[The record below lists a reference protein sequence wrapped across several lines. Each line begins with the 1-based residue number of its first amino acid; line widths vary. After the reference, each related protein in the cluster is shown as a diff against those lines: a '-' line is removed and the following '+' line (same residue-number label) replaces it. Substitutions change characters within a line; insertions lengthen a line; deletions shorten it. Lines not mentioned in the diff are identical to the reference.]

1 MSWLPGWILVIPIL
15 TFLVFVHE
23 LGHFAVAKKLGI
35 KVTEFGFGFPPRIWG
50 FKRGETLY
58 SINIIPLGGFVKM
71 VGEEDPSE
79 KRSFAHQS
87 ITHRMAVLL
96 AGPFMNLVIPILI
109 FTILLALPHD
119 KHIGIVTVGSV
130 APGSP
135 AVEAGIRPGDAIL
148 GVNGITIDNHVDLVQ
163 QIQKLKGQETELTLR
178 RNVSSP
184 ISGLT
189 SSPEFSHTETVLLT
203 PRKSPPNL
211 SVVAYV
217 TDPSFEV
224 SLEDAKSYDKSLEI
238 GDTLTQGAVGVLIG
252 TSGTKVIRDK
262 IPVWKALPQSL
273 TRIVDTITFTFVGL
287 SGWISG
293 GDDPG
298 LAGPIGIAQV
308 TGEVANIGITP
319 VLELTALISIS
330 LALVNILPI
339 PALDGG
345 RLLFILIEGARGGK
359 RISPRI
365 EGIIHMA
372 GFAALI
378 GLIVVM
384 SYFDVLRIVS
394 GGTFIQ

>member
-50 FKRGETLY
+50 IKRGETLY
-58 SINIIPLGGFVKM
+58 SVNIIPLGGFVKM

-79 KRSFAHQS
+79 QRSFARQS
-87 ITHRMAVLL
+87 VTHRTAVLL
-96 AGPFMNLVIPILI
+96 AGPFMNLVVPIFI
-109 FTILLALPHD
+109 FTALLALPHD

-135 AVEAGIRPGDAIL
+135 AVEAGIRPGDEIL
-148 GVNGITIDNHVDLVQ
+148 GVNGITVENHVDLVKR
-163 QIQKLKGQETELTLR
+163 IQNSKGQQTELTLR
-178 RNVSSP
+178 RNVSYP
-184 ISGLT
+184 LSGFT

-211 SVVAYV
+211 VVVEYV
-217 TDPSFEV
+217 SDPNSEV
-224 SLEDAKSYDKSLEI
+224 NLTDAKSYDESLEV

-262 IPVWKALPQSL
+262 IPLWKALPQSL
-273 TRIVDTITFTFVGL
+273 TRIVDTIKFTFVGL

-359 RISPRI
+359 RISPRT

>member
-1 MSWLPGWILVIPIL
+1 
-15 TFLVFVHE
+15 
-23 LGHFAVAKKLGI
+23 
-35 KVTEFGFGFPPRIWG
+35 
-50 FKRGETLY
+50 
-58 SINIIPLGGFVKM
+58 
-71 VGEEDPSE
+71 
-79 KRSFAHQS
+79 
-87 ITHRMAVLL
+87 MAVLL
-96 AGPFMNLVIPILI
+96 AGPFMNLVVPILI

-148 GVNGITIDNHVDLVQ
+148 RVNETTIDNHVDLVQ

-178 RNVSSP
+178 RNASSP
-184 ISGLT
+184 ISGFAN
-189 SSPEFSHTETVLLT
+189 SPEFSHTETILLT
-203 PRKSPPNL
+203 PRKPPPNL
-211 SVVAYV
+211 SVVASV

-359 RISPRI
+359 RISPQT

-384 SYFDVLRIVS
+384 SYFDVLRIIS

>member
-1 MSWLPGWILVIPIL
+1 MSLIPGWILVIPIL

-50 FKRGETLY
+50 IKKGETLY
-58 SINIIPLGGFVKM
+58 SVNIIPLGGFVKM

-79 KRSFAHQS
+79 QRSFARQPL
-87 ITHRMAVLL
+87 IHRISVLI
-96 AGPFMNLVIPILI
+96 AGPLMNLFITILI
-109 FTILLALPHD
+109 FTVLLALPHD
-119 KHIGIVTVGSV
+119 KHVGIVTVGSV
-130 APGSP
+130 APHSP

-148 GVNGITIDNHVDLVQ
+148 GVNGESVENHVDLVKI
-163 QIQKLKGQETELTLR
+163 IQSQKGKETSLTLR
-178 RNVSSP
+178 RNASSP
-184 ISGLT
+184 VSGLT
-189 SSPEFSHTETVLLT
+189 SSPDFSHTETVILT
-203 PRKSPPNL
+203 PRKSPPHL
-211 SVVAYV
+211 TVVESI
-217 TDPSFEV
+217 TDPNSEV
-224 SLEDAKSYDKSLEI
+224 TLADAKSYDNSLEI
-238 GDTLTQGAVGVLIG
+238 GDTLSQGAVGVLIG
-252 TSGTKVIRDK
+252 TSGSKIVKDT
-262 IPVWKALPQSL
+262 IPVWEALPQSL
-273 TRIVDTITFTFVGL
+273 TRIVDTVKFTFVGL
-287 SGWISG
+287 SEWIG
-293 GDDPG
+293 GGEDPG

-359 RISPRI
+359 RIPPRI

-372 GFAALI
+372 GFATLI

-384 SYFDVLRIVS
+384 SYFDVLRIIS